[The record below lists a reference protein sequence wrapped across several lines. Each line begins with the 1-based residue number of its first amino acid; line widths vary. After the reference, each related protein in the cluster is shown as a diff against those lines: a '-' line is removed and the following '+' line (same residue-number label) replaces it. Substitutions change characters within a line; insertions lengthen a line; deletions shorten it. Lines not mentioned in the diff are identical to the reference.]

1 MEKFVIEGG
10 ERLQGTVRVGGAK
23 NAVLPVLAATLLQE
37 GLYRITNVPRLRDVD
52 SMIKLLSF
60 IGAGISREDDH
71 TVVVDTENA
80 GNYTAPYEIVKE
92 MRASSSCSAPS
103 WGGSN
108 GRSSPIRADAPS
120 GSGR

>member
-10 ERLQGTVRVGGAK
+10 ERLRGTVRIGGAK

-60 IGAGISREDDH
+60 IGARSARQDDH
-71 TVVVDTENA
+71 TLVVDT
-80 GNYTAPYEIVKE
+80 T
-92 MRASSSCSAPS
+92 SAPTTPLPT
-103 WGGSN
+103 
-108 GRSSPIRADAPS
+108 R
-120 GSGR
+120 

>member
-60 IGAGISREDDH
+60 IGAKSSRGGRPRGDRRH
-71 TVVVDTENA
+71 A
-80 GNYTAPYEIVKE
+80 GTPATTPPPTK
-92 MRASSSCSAPS
+92 
-103 WGGSN
+103 
-108 GRSSPIRADAPS
+108 
-120 GSGR
+120 